1 MAYAQ
6 ENGLHNYHNE
16 VNLGR
21 ENRWLKKGPEGEKRR
36 GEGHGACFFL
46 LLFVSSYVD
55 KNGKKVA
62 ITKNILRIK
71 PLRHKGFRISCKISY

>member
-21 ENRWLKKGPEGEKRR
+21 ENRWLKKGPEGKKGGER
-36 GEGHGACFFL
+36 GTEI
-46 LLFVSSYVD
+46 VSFCYYLYPVMST
-55 KNGKKVA
+55 KTAKK
-62 ITKNILRIK
+62 LQ
-71 PLRHKGFRISCKISY
+71 

>member
-46 LLFVSSYVD
+46 LLFVSGYVD

-62 ITKNILRIK
+62 MTKNILRIK
-71 PLRHKGFRISCKISY
+71 PLWHKGFRISYKISY